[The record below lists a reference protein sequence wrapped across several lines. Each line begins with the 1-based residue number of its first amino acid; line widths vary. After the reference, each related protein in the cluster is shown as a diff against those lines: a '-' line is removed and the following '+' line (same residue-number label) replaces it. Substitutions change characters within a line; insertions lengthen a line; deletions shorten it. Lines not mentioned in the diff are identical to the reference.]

1 MYVQRNQEGVITGAF
16 ANMQPGYAEEYLP
29 DDDPELLAF
38 LSPPP
43 PLPTEVTMRQARLAL
58 LEAGLLDDVEA
69 AVNAIPGINGEKA
82 RIEWN
87 FSNTVKK
94 NQPITQ
100 MLASVIG
107 LTQQQIDDMF
117 VLGVT
122 L

>member
-1 MYVQRNQEGVITGAF
+1 MYVKRNEQGVIVSAYG
-16 ANMQPGYAEEYLP
+16 NLQPGIAEEWLEN
-29 DDDPELLAF
+29 DDPELLAF
-38 LSPPP
+38 LNPPP
-43 PLPTEVTMRQARLAL
+43 PIPQEVTMRQARLAL
-58 LEAGLLDDVEA
+58 LDAGLLDDVEA
-69 AVNAIPGINGEKA
+69 AVNAIPGIDGERA

-107 LTQQQIDDMF
+107 LTPQQIDDMF

>member
-1 MYVQRNQEGVITGAF
+1 
-16 ANMQPGYAEEYLP
+16 
-29 DDDPELLAF
+29 
-38 LSPPP
+38 
-43 PLPTEVTMRQARLAL
+43 MRQARLAL
-58 LEAGLLDDVEA
+58 LDAGLLDDVEA
-69 AVNAIPGINGEKA
+69 AVNAIPGIDGERA

-107 LTQQQIDDMF
+107 LTPQQIDDMF